1 MICIAILEQLYATSM
16 FVFGDEFYTHHHMNK
31 EQFTLDYR
39 AHNGFPSSCLIT
51 VYRDIPLVIA
61 SETGVGMSVTNAAEL
76 IATEVVNRC
85 NLDSTRLLFIEHY
98 PKSQRPKP
106 YGESFDLVTFTWDG
120 TTARNPAWRNLLNNE
135 FGQILQA
142 IET

>member
-1 MICIAILEQLYATSM
+1 
-16 FVFGDEFYTHHHMNK
+16 MNK
-31 EQFTLDYR
+31 EQFTLEYKAPNR
-39 AHNGFPSSCLIT
+39 FPSTCFIT

-85 NLDSTRLLFIEHY
+85 KLDPVRLLFVEHY
-98 PKSQRPKP
+98 PESQRPKP

-120 TTARNPAWRNLLNNE
+120 TTARNPDWRNLPNDE
-135 FGQILQA
+135 FEQILQA
-142 IET
+142 INV